1 MNILVIVAHPDDEVL
16 GMGGT
21 ILKHA
26 KKGDKVSVAYLTTGI
41 TSRRS
46 TNYKSNSKYEM
57 TKKQENDVKKQII
70 ELRKD
75 AKKVCKL
82 TQLFLSI
89 FLQSVTPL

>member
-26 KKGDKVSVAYLTTGI
+26 KKGDKVTVAYLTTGI

-46 TNYKSNSKYEM
+46 TNYKTNSRY
-57 TKKQENDVKKQII
+57 KK
-70 ELRKD
+70 
-75 AKKVCKL
+75 
-82 TQLFLSI
+82 
-89 FLQSVTPL
+89 